1 MGTERNQGFVWT
13 SERSVLK
20 RALPAALA
28 ALCCFAGPVVAKAQT
43 ETPPI
48 APKIQETPLPAPVTL
63 PPPPVVPP
71 DVPSRPLTADEAA
84 QIALH
89 HQPNV
94 TIAVAGIT
102 AAQGVTQQVRS
113 GLLPTL
119 GVDFGYTGQQ
129 QIGGSSSSTHNAT
142 VPWTGT
148 AEVRQLVFDFNHT
161 RDLVRQAELQEQV
174 AGANLTSVES
184 TLVLQVKQDFYTY
197 TQDLQLVSVN
207 ESNVRDQQAQRD
219 LAQARLRAGIGL
231 PSDVVQAETALSQA
245 IFNLNQ
251 ARNTASIA
259 RVTLATLMGI
269 DPRTPIDVANSGEPA
284 INTDNV
290 NALVQT
296 ALRQRPEVLQALANL
311 RSTQSGLSAART
323 TNAPAFSAFVGATTL
338 GSSFP
343 PQEDFFTYGVSVTWD
358 PFDGGLMAGRVKQA
372 HADVTIA
379 QSQLIGEEQAV
390 TSDVSQSYLNLRTAE
405 QRVTTAQAEV
415 ANAQESVRLMT
426 GRYRAGVGTFLDVIT
441 AQAALVTEQ
450 TDLATAQSA
459 VSQARAAVVHAIG
472 APLPLVAPAVPPSSQ
487 PALITPALTTPAIQT
502 VPTPFG
508 TTGAPPTST
517 TAPPASDP
525 PAAANKSRKR
535 K

>member
-1 MGTERNQGFVWT
+1 MRTERNNGFVWT

-20 RALPAALA
+20 RVLPAVLA
-28 ALCCFAGPVVAKAQT
+28 VIGCFAGPAAIQAQT

-63 PPPPVVPP
+63 PPPPSLPS

-102 AAQGVTQQVRS
+102 SAQGITQQVRS

-129 QIGGSSSSTHNAT
+129 QIGGPSSTRSTT

-174 AGANLTSVES
+174 AGANLTAVES
-184 TLVLQVKQDFYTY
+184 TLVLQVKQAFYTY
-197 TQDLQLVSVN
+197 MQDLQLVSVN
-207 ESNVRDQQAQRD
+207 QANVTDQQAQRD
-219 LAQARLRAGIGL
+219 LAQARLKAGIGL

-259 RVTLATLMGI
+259 RVNLATLMGI

-358 PFDGGLMAGRVKQA
+358 PFDGGLTAGRVKQA

-441 AQAALVTEQ
+441 AQAALVIAQ

-487 PALITPALTTPAIQT
+487 PAPLTPAPTTPAIQN

-508 TTGAPPTST
+508 TTSAAPTST
-517 TAPPASDP
+517 TVPPASNP
-525 PAAANKSRKR
+525 PAANKSRKR